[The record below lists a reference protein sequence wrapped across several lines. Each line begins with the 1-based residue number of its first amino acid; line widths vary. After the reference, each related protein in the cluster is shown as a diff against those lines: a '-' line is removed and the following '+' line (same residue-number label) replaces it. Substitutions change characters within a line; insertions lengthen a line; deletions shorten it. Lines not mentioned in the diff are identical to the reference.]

1 MKRSGNLNCG
11 KHILL
16 RRIHGNRNTMTIVIY
31 HVKTQFC
38 YVRIVP
44 KKAAPRVVSLEV
56 VRLLKKERIRRGI
69 SMNRLAEKSGLSQSM
84 VSLLERGMRTPTL
97 DTLLRIAAAL
107 DVDLSKLL
115 KQASRRT

>member
-1 MKRSGNLNCG
+1 
-11 KHILL
+11 
-16 RRIHGNRNTMTIVIY
+16 MTIVIY
-31 HVKTQFC
+31 QVNTQFC

-44 KKAAPRVVSLEV
+44 KKDSPRVISLEV
-56 VRLLKKERIRRGI
+56 VRLLTKERIRRGI

-107 DVDLSKLL
+107 DVDLSRLL
-115 KQASRRT
+115 KRASRNWRISSTRITKS